1 MVHFDL
7 FIFWINEELI
17 IVQVNTIQPEII
29 SIDDQI
35 QLKLKPS
42 IRAKKLRISIKGGHA
57 VLTFPYNS
65 SKQKA
70 IEFANQNKAW
80 LFKHLTSQ
88 QKINFADQSEI
99 TILGKIYKISYSE
112 NRPKQTHIA
121 EDKLVVYAKDVN
133 PEMRI
138 KRFLTILLKEE
149 IIHLASDMSKKLGV
163 KFQRISI
170 KEMTSKWGSCSS
182 IGNLSFSLKLI
193 FTTKEVLE
201 YVVAHEICH
210 LKEMNHSPRFW
221 RLVDQLYPNWQQTK
235 SWLKKYGGYL
245 A

>member
-1 MVHFDL
+1 MQ
-7 FIFWINEELI
+7 INI
-17 IVQVNTIQPEII
+17 IQPEII

-35 QLKLKPS
+35 QLKLNPS
-42 IRAKKLRISIKGGHA
+42 IKAKKVRISIKGGHA
-57 VLTFPYNS
+57 VLTFPHNS

-70 IEFANQNKAW
+70 IEFAHQHKAW

-112 NRPKQTHIA
+112 NRPRQTYI
-121 EDKLVVYAKDVN
+121 DQDRLVVYAKDVN

-138 KRFLTILLKEE
+138 KRFLTELLRSK
-149 IIHLASDMSKKLGV
+149 IFNLASDMSQKLGV

-193 FTTKEVLE
+193 FTTEEVLE
-201 YVVAHEICH
+201 YVVVHEICH
-210 LKEMNHSPRFW
+210 LKEMNHSPKFW
-221 RLVDQLYPNWQQTK
+221 QLVDRLYPNWQQAK